1 MRLSHVTD
9 LVLAGLRFAF
19 GFVVSLVVLTGAAS
33 ADVPHP
39 WQFGFQNAVTPVA
52 HLQHQLHHLLLIIII
67 GITGFVLALLIY
79 VMVRFNAKRNPQP
92 SKTSHNTVVE
102 VLWTVL
108 PVMILVIIAIPSFK
122 LLYFM
127 DKAQNPELT
136 LKVTGHQWYW
146 SYTYQDNG
154 NFTFDSLIIPADQID
169 TSKGQHRMLEV
180 DNQVVLPVDTNIRVL
195 ITSEDVIHSWAVPA
209 FGVKMDGNPGKLN
222 ETWMRIEKE
231 GVYYGQCSELCGL
244 NHAFMPI
251 AVRAVSKAEFAKWV
265 AEAQKKYAAA
275 EPSPA
280 EKGTPSTDLRVAT
293 SAQ

>member
-19 GFVVSLVVLTGAAS
+19 GFVVSLAALIGVAS
-33 ADVPHP
+33 AAEPEP
-39 WQFGFQNAVTPVA
+39 WQINLQPAVTPVA
-52 HLQHQLHHLLLIIII
+52 HLQHQLHELLLWIIVAISL
-67 GITGFVLALLIY
+67 FVLALLIY
-79 VMVRFNAKRNPQP
+79 VCVRFSAKNNPVP
-92 SKTSHNTVVE
+92 SKTSHNTVIE

-108 PVMILVIIAIPSFK
+108 PVMILVIIAVPSFK

-127 DKAQNPELT
+127 DKTDTPELT

-154 NFTFDSLIIPADQID
+154 NFSFDSLIVPEDQLKD
-169 TSKGQHRMLEV
+169 KTKRLLET
-180 DNQVVLPVDTNIRVL
+180 DNRVVLPVDTNIRVL
-195 ITSEDVIHSWAVPA
+195 VTSEDVIHAWAVPA
-209 FGVKMDGNPGKLN
+209 FGVKMDGYPGRLN

-251 AVRAVSKAEFAKWV
+251 AVQAVSKAEFAKWV
-265 AEAQKKYAAA
+265 AEAQKKFADA
-275 EPSPA
+275 
-280 EKGTPSTDLRVAT
+280 GTPAPTTDLRVAAT
-293 SAQ
+293 AQ

>member
-19 GFVVSLVVLTGAAS
+19 GFVVSLAALMGV
-33 ADVPHP
+33 ANAAEPQP
-39 WQFGFQNAVTPVA
+39 WELNLQPAVTPVA
-52 HLQHQLHHLLLIIII
+52 HLQHQLHNLLLIIII
-67 GITGFVLALLIY
+67 SISLLVLALLLY
-79 VMVRFNAKRNPQP
+79 VVVRFNAKRNPVP
-92 SKTSHNTVVE
+92 SKTSHNTVIE

-108 PVMILVIIAIPSFK
+108 PVMVLVIIAIPSFK

-127 DKAQNPELT
+127 DKTTDPELT

-154 NFTFDSLIIPADQID
+154 NFSFDSLLVPEDQLKD
-169 TSKGQHRMLEV
+169 KTKRLLEV
-180 DNQVVLPVDTNIRVL
+180 DNRVVVPVDTNIRVL
-195 ITSEDVIHSWAVPA
+195 VTSEDVIHSWAVPA
-209 FGVKMDGNPGKLN
+209 FGVKMDGYPGRLN

-251 AVRAVSKAEFAKWV
+251 AVQGVSKAEFAKWV
-265 AEAQKKYAAA
+265 AEAQKKFADAGA
-275 EPSPA
+275 PA
-280 EKGTPSTDLRVAT
+280 PSTDLRVAA
-293 SAQ
+293 SAP

>member
-19 GFVVSLVVLTGAAS
+19 GFVVSLAALMGV
-33 ADVPHP
+33 ANAAEPQP
-39 WQFGFQNAVTPVA
+39 WELNLQPAVTPVA
-52 HLQHQLHHLLLIIII
+52 HLQHQLHNLLLIIII
-67 GITGFVLALLIY
+67 SISLLVLALLLY
-79 VMVRFNAKRNPQP
+79 VVVRFNAKRNPVP
-92 SKTSHNTVVE
+92 SKTSHNTVIE

-108 PVMILVIIAIPSFK
+108 PVMVLVIIAIPSFK

-127 DKAQNPELT
+127 DKTTDPELT

-154 NFTFDSLIIPADQID
+154 NFSFDSLLVPEDQLKD
-169 TSKGQHRMLEV
+169 KTKRLLEV
-180 DNQVVLPVDTNIRVL
+180 DNRVVVPVDTNIRVL
-195 ITSEDVIHSWAVPA
+195 VTSEDVIHSWAVPA
-209 FGVKMDGNPGKLN
+209 FGVKMDGYPGRLN

-251 AVRAVSKAEFAKWV
+251 AVQAVSKAEFAKWV
-265 AEAQKKYAAA
+265 AEAQKKFADAGA
-275 EPSPA
+275 PA
-280 EKGTPSTDLRVAT
+280 PSTDLRVAA
-293 SAQ
+293 SAP